1 MCTCLNQLYIIR
13 STNYQSLN
21 FGNWWWTEKSRSSPE
36 FWYFFSS
43 PLQRIQKAQHITD
56 LVVVAVLTSRGCTP
70 ALLLSIIL
78 NCPMLR
84 LWLLAQVLVP
94 WKIKVTLEA
103 LSCHYQQLPVR
114 VFKPKGAQWLS
125 VLFNWVVF
133 PT

>member
-1 MCTCLNQLYIIR
+1 MNYTLSGQQTTSL
-13 STNYQSLN
+13 STLGIDGGQKKVGPLQN
-21 FGNWWWTEKSRSSPE
+21 FG
-36 FWYFFSS
+36 YFFSS